1 MTCKRTYGY
10 VKIDANYYSIGA
22 DEKNEL
28 LNPNMKNSDTTIKII
43 YYGKFFFFFFFFI
56 FYFLLKKFFL
66 FPYKIKIYIYLFIYL
81 FF

>member
-1 MTCKRTYGY
+1 VTCKRTYGY

-43 YYGKFFFFFFFFI
+43 YYGKFFFFFLFFI
-56 FYFLLKKFFL
+56 FY
-66 FPYKIKIYIYLFIYL
+66 
-81 FF
+81 